1 MPGAGMD
8 PMDLV
13 RSLEDEPEEEYL
25 GPLGWL
31 LLAVILSPFFLAGKV
46 IQLFPIRQKEKQGA

>member
-31 LLAVILSPFFLAGKV
+31 LLATILSPFFLVGEV
-46 IQLFPIRQKEKQGA
+46 IQLFPIRQKGKQDA